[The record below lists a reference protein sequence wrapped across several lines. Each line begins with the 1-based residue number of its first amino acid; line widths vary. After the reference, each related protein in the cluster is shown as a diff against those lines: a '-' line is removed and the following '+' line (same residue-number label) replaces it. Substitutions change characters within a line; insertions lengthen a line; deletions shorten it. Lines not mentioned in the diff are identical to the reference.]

1 MLHWKQEH
9 MTVCTKSSH
18 HQCHTST
25 YLISAESGF
34 SYSFYSSTFLCFKL
48 LITQYLI
55 SGLHLISEWAN
66 VYCLS
71 LCRYYYN
78 KRILNKTK
86 GKRFTYKFNFN
97 KLVLV
102 NYPFIDM
109 GSAGTKRGH
118 PKHIFIY
125 SIKCKTQLIPPL
137 VFVSPQDRLFLKVL
151 HQCLQVPISVSLH
164 PLHQTCRCLR
174 CCGPLAARSCAVLG
188 CSVAAVLPVV
198 LSLTAAMELLSILRS
213 KMGTEVRPR
222 RE

>member
-151 HQCLQVPISVSLH
+151 HQCLTGSHFRFPPSTPSDMQVSEMLRSPSSEELRSPGMFSGRRIARGSVSD
-164 PLHQTCRCLR
+164 
-174 CCGPLAARSCAVLG
+174 
-188 CSVAAVLPVV
+188 CSDGTSVN
-198 LSLTAAMELLSILRS
+198 SEIED
-213 KMGTEVRPR
+213 GTEVRPR